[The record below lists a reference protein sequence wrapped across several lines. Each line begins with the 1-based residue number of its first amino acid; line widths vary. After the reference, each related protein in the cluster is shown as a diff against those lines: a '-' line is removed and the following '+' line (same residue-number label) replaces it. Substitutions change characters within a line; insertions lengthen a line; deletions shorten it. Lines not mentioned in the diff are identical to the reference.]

1 MDLILLA
8 PRAELLAAAVAL
20 DFIFGD
26 PVYRWHP
33 IRLVG
38 ATLTWWDDRLR
49 GAGADG
55 RIGGC
60 LLFLALAV
68 PWAGG
73 ASVLVLSLQRMHPWA
88 ATALHLF
95 ALYSLIALGDL
106 LKHGRVVD
114 RAATKGDL
122 PAARV
127 GIGKLVGR
135 DADRMD
141 TAACRRAAIESLS
154 ENLVDGFVSPVFW
167 YVLLG
172 LPGIVL
178 FKVVSTMDSMVGYK
192 TPKYLKF
199 GWCGARL
206 DDWMNLVPARLTWL
220 LIALVAAFVPSASAR
235 KAWAAG
241 WRQHAV
247 VPGPNAGWSEAAIA
261 GALQR
266 RLVGPIW
273 LHGRLVTEV
282 WLGDAGDSPANSAA
296 DFRRAEI
303 VICWTAAVV
312 AGASVALL
320 LLVTFR

>member
-20 DFIFGD
+20 DFVIGD

-33 IRLVG
+33 IRLIG
-38 ATLTWWDDRLR
+38 ATLAWWDDRLR
-49 GAGADG
+49 DAGADG

-73 ASVLVLSLQRMHPWA
+73 ISVLVLSLQRTHPWA
-88 ATALHLF
+88 ATAFHLF

-106 LKHGRVVD
+106 LKHGREVD

-122 PAARV
+122 AAARV
-127 GIGKLVGR
+127 GIAKLVGR

-141 TAACRRAAIESLS
+141 AGACRRAAIESLS

-178 FKVVSTMDSMVGYK
+178 FKTVSTMDSMVGYK
-192 TPKYLKF
+192 TPQYLKF

-206 DDWMNLVPARLTWL
+206 DDLMNLVPARLTWL
-220 LIALVAAFVPSASAR
+220 LIVLVAAFVPSASAR
-235 KAWAAG
+235 KALAVG

-266 RLVGPIW
+266 RLIGPIW
-273 LHGRLVTEV
+273 FRGRLVTQV
-282 WLGDAGDSPANSAA
+282 WLGDAEDSPANSAG
-296 DFRRAEI
+296 DFRLAEI
-303 VICWTAAVV
+303 VICWASAAVTV
-312 AGASVALL
+312 ASIA